1 MEGKIK
7 IKSRILSVFLI
18 MVMLISMLPSAAF
31 AGIMTEKD
39 ELQADP
45 GITVTWKPQQSSV
58 ASGGEAKIHLR
69 AGMSGLEETSISI
82 ALTQQ
87 EADALTDFVG
97 GQQPEGFTLKRNED
111 KTAALCFTLKKG
123 QESIE
128 KELTVSVPS
137 GITAPFTFDV
147 TKDDISVT
155 FPDGA
160 AEDKVQ
166 KSITASPMDIT
177 ASFGWRMS
185 LQAQEPKED
194 YGFSLQAASSY
205 RQETGALFTQLLKL
219 TGTVTLP
226 EGLGFPDGNYTY
238 DEGQILAGQN
248 PVVTL
253 ENLPQGMTVSGIE
266 KESAQTLHF
275 VLQQTR
281 AKGDV
286 TAELN
291 DMDSTVL
298 IHGNVLVKD
307 QEVSYEDGAAVVFRC
322 AMEALPVSGET
333 KAADE
338 KEASVPAVWKTDG
351 LKSDENQ
358 ENMKGSKANSES
370 DGEPQQQ
377 DAGDQINIYQYR
389 EEWKKTLYWVDNN
402 NEASAR
408 PEMNDT
414 LVDFWFSLD
423 GGEYQKLTEG
433 NMTKVGLTQ
442 MPGVQVTSDATHYYL
457 SVEGNTLPSEI
468 QSLAGASKVS
478 WKFEPAENSKYEIFD
493 VTADNIEDYPSI
505 SNTEY
510 YGWYYVLKSDFT
522 ITVEMRDG
530 DKGSSTDEFMAAIKE
545 QFRFRGDAAAGSEDI
560 LFGEVK
566 WDTTEQ
572 NGDTAVLSYSVRK
585 YNLDGSRITYL
596 VEEIDG
602 DGRLDGI
609 FTEGDDYYAISY
621 DNTNAPNF
629 GGVTTEAHSGGK
641 LILTLTGKTDYT
653 AEKQWLDPEGV
664 TRPGGK
670 FELWR
675 YRKGQSYASAAPVRD
690 RTGEILTVQLKPG
703 EENQEI
709 SFTGLDKYD
718 PDGYQYLYVT
728 REYLDGDNAGKYD
741 QVFGEVNNDSS
752 ITDTVAN
759 RDGEIKEQELD
770 ENGKPI
776 NGEEKIREDRNT
788 YIYNGGV
795 LSNRRND
802 TVTVGV
808 TKIWKAAA
816 FQADFE
822 ETAVKLV
829 LQSRAKGSE
838 DAWENTDTS
847 VTMSDFYS
855 EHLQDT
861 RQVSVPKYDIQGQ
874 ELEYQWVEV
883 GVYQGIENDTQPGDG
898 DRNLME
904 NSTDGSYQMTHQVA
918 ADDGNGAAVNRS
930 ITYQATS
937 ETTQN
942 EENGAYATKVTN
954 SLDNKIIYT
963 INKQWFNEDGD
974 PADPPAGT
982 KLTFSLYRSINGS
995 PLSGEEVAQIPMDG
1009 VADGD
1014 FREVRIPDGSIIK
1027 VSETQGWQ
1035 IKVEDLDEF
1044 DEEGRQWE
1052 YAVLETE
1059 GPENYIPTYTTTH
1072 DPASGNYTTNVINAP
1087 GTGNWIMVSKEWI
1100 DDGDSLHRKPV
1111 TVKVYNINTQQPIKD
1126 KNGKEI
1132 TAVLNDGNSWNQRVD
1147 IGDNNPEEVYI
1158 VETQMGETTDLDSFL
1173 PNPLEIKEN
1182 AVKGVYQIQARYHRY
1197 EVSYRVEKIGNN
1209 IPNHIVTNCR
1219 LGNIDLTVQKNWV
1232 DRVEAKEKISEELN
1246 KLGGDAPGLYM
1257 QLEFSNDSQVPSSAV
1272 ITRNRFSNNGTDHD
1286 TVTLV
1291 NEAVKIEGE
1300 AEGSYVYSQQ
1310 KIDFNE
1316 PNSTYYFHHLPKYLS
1331 DGVSVQYTVRE
1342 VWLDPQGNE
1351 ISKEELKKDY
1361 PELYEAWLPFATS
1374 YEQTKYITHD
1384 DDADKD
1390 DEQEITVT
1398 NRLSQT
1404 KDIQWHKQWQ
1414 DAYRYENGQ
1423 RPDIFLDIYQVTH
1436 NEKGG
1441 ENTPEIYQRD
1451 CRWTY
1456 NEDEDLD
1463 ESLNKEKHWH
1473 ALLENVPK
1481 YDEYG
1486 YEIMYYAVEK
1496 THVNIQNY
1504 DYIDVEYAIPAAS
1517 ADNPYQT
1524 EKIGTVWGHS
1534 ENSEEEYNKNTV
1546 QIPDNNGY
1554 ALKEE
1559 GTFINRLAANVTIVG
1574 QKLWSSLPA
1583 GYPDEDLPAV
1593 DFTLYQN
1600 VKGAEGEGQK
1610 IASLTVNN
1618 WSKGGNGTYEFT
1630 LRCAGD
1636 NTGIEPEDELSP
1648 GQTPLPKYDEDG
1660 NIYEYTL
1667 KEVSIKMAEN
1677 GTDKWDNVYRQPV
1690 IHTYVVEN
1698 VYEPKKSGALTA
1710 VKYLK
1715 AADADHMPAVTMK
1728 LMRTYTGNDRNPSDP
1743 EEVDQ
1748 CVLTFDDAEQDEFYS
1763 ASHTFENL
1771 PYYAPNGSPYQYYVV
1786 EDKTHLGGFDTWVTK
1801 GDVET
1806 ADIANITYGAAV
1818 AEKDS
1823 QVKSEAVD
1831 LDVDNTVTFVNIPKV
1846 DPETV
1851 AVTGKKIWKDY
1862 DDLFG
1867 VRPPNITLKLYRQA
1881 DAQPGQSNGIAKQEV
1896 PENLYEVDWDKATDT
1911 SSWTYTIK
1919 GKSKD
1924 KLARYA
1930 PNGMPWKYSVQ
1941 EVKEDSW
1948 EDYYTTDTIP
1958 ASAEVSEEG
1967 ENAAITLKDLTNS
1980 METGISI
1987 TKDWVDR
1994 EGRPIEEDYLGYDLS
2009 VTFALQVREKGG
2021 IDWQDAETYLKTALG
2036 ANYGTVMGADYS
2048 YEQTITG
2055 RIDDDWQAAS
2065 FQNLPGAIKKDGTDI
2080 TLLEYRIVETEIS
2093 YVPDGSQIQDIT
2105 VEVSEEAGGYA
2116 YEFLPSDLFSPAYP
2130 MKDGGDNIV
2139 ANANGSYTSADKTV
2153 YNMLNTTMLS
2163 VTKKWEGDNH
2173 NIYGSRPRGT
2183 GSDWEVSFLIQKK
2196 KADNSWKRAQVYGN
2210 GSTVRPLIIK
2220 VSGSNTEDEKTVTV
2234 SSLPEGEYR
2243 AVELQPGYDVTDL
2256 NTSIV
2261 SPDNGASET
2270 YYGAYTA
2277 EYDFADPAG
2286 SQDSG
2291 NTTTVT
2297 NTLETVE
2304 YSLTKE
2310 WVKNDSGGAK
2320 VSAELQYQKEDGSWT
2335 GFKPAVEVELDG
2347 EADAQSSDKPYYED
2361 KHWHAVWKD
2370 VPSVM
2375 PGSETDNNGKTIY
2388 RIVEADSDGFIR
2400 QGEVEQDTTASAIS
2414 NAYKVTN
2421 MTAVSLKVEKRWEGT
2436 AAPNAEVGLYR
2447 YVDGADENTASAV
2460 TDSDGKNVTA
2470 VLNKDNGWT
2479 HTFTGLAKY
2488 TETDARY
2495 IYIARELK
2503 VDGKEADDQGRFT
2516 YTAGGKTYEAELKET
2531 KNTAEGTDDFSTVII
2546 NQVHVKN
2553 PIDITVKKVW
2563 LDENTGLTRPEK
2575 ITLTL
2580 YAGDEPV
2587 EDGAITLPRK
2597 TNILEK
2603 AGDFFTGEDSE
2614 WTHTFKDL
2622 PKYDENGEQIAY
2634 TVKEAGVTDDYEV
2647 TVEEDEIPDEKAC
2660 VFTVTN
2666 TALADIPVE
2675 KRWDNIS
2682 EDSREAVTVGLYRQT
2697 AEQKMEAVTGADG
2710 NQLTAVLD
2718 QDGGWKGS
2726 FEKLPVYDAQT
2737 GVKYAYSIQELT
2749 IGGKPAKESGYRI
2762 RYSTGDDGTLI
2773 VTNSHQPAPT
2783 PSDEPTPTPSGEPT
2797 PMPSDTPTPSGEPTP
2812 APSDEPISTPAPTK
2826 DPGGTTKDPVKRPS
2840 TAATQKSSG
2849 SGRKSSASSP
2859 SSGTS
2864 QTTVQK
2870 SQKDVKTGDE
2880 TGVLPLV
2887 TLALSAVFAGLLLRI
2902 KITEKK
2908 KKDN

>member
-1 MEGKIK
+1 M
-7 IKSRILSVFLI
+7 
-18 MVMLISMLPSAAF
+18 
-31 AGIMTEKD
+31 
-39 ELQADP
+39 
-45 GITVTWKPQQSSV
+45 
-58 ASGGEAKIHLR
+58 
-69 AGMSGLEETSISI
+69 
-82 ALTQQ
+82 
-87 EADALTDFVG
+87 
-97 GQQPEGFTLKRNED
+97 
-111 KTAALCFTLKKG
+111 
-123 QESIE
+123 
-128 KELTVSVPS
+128 
-137 GITAPFTFDV
+137 
-147 TKDDISVT
+147 
-155 FPDGA
+155 
-160 AEDKVQ
+160 
-166 KSITASPMDIT
+166 
-177 ASFGWRMS
+177 
-185 LQAQEPKED
+185 
-194 YGFSLQAASSY
+194 
-205 RQETGALFTQLLKL
+205 
-219 TGTVTLP
+219 
-226 EGLGFPDGNYTY
+226 
-238 DEGQILAGQN
+238 
-248 PVVTL
+248 
-253 ENLPQGMTVSGIE
+253 
-266 KESAQTLHF
+266 
-275 VLQQTR
+275 
-281 AKGDV
+281 
-286 TAELN
+286 
-291 DMDSTVL
+291 
-298 IHGNVLVKD
+298 
-307 QEVSYEDGAAVVFRC
+307 
-322 AMEALPVSGET
+322 
-333 KAADE
+333 
-338 KEASVPAVWKTDG
+338 
-351 LKSDENQ
+351 
-358 ENMKGSKANSES
+358 
-370 DGEPQQQ
+370 
-377 DAGDQINIYQYR
+377 
-389 EEWKKTLYWVDNN
+389 
-402 NEASAR
+402 
-408 PEMNDT
+408 
-414 LVDFWFSLD
+414 
-423 GGEYQKLTEG
+423 
-433 NMTKVGLTQ
+433 
-442 MPGVQVTSDATHYYL
+442 
-457 SVEGNTLPSEI
+457 
-468 QSLAGASKVS
+468 
-478 WKFEPAENSKYEIFD
+478 
-493 VTADNIEDYPSI
+493 
-505 SNTEY
+505 
-510 YGWYYVLKSDFT
+510 
-522 ITVEMRDG
+522 
-530 DKGSSTDEFMAAIKE
+530 
-545 QFRFRGDAAAGSEDI
+545 
-560 LFGEVK
+560 
-566 WDTTEQ
+566 
-572 NGDTAVLSYSVRK
+572 
-585 YNLDGSRITYL
+585 
-596 VEEIDG
+596 
-602 DGRLDGI
+602 
-609 FTEGDDYYAISY
+609 
-621 DNTNAPNF
+621 
-629 GGVTTEAHSGGK
+629 
-641 LILTLTGKTDYT
+641 
-653 AEKQWLDPEGV
+653 
-664 TRPGGK
+664 
-670 FELWR
+670 
-675 YRKGQSYASAAPVRD
+675 
-690 RTGEILTVQLKPG
+690 
-703 EENQEI
+703 
-709 SFTGLDKYD
+709 
-718 PDGYQYLYVT
+718 
-728 REYLDGDNAGKYD
+728 
-741 QVFGEVNNDSS
+741 
-752 ITDTVAN
+752 
-759 RDGEIKEQELD
+759 
-770 ENGKPI
+770 
-776 NGEEKIREDRNT
+776 
-788 YIYNGGV
+788 
-795 LSNRRND
+795 
-802 TVTVGV
+802 
-808 TKIWKAAA
+808 
-816 FQADFE
+816 
-822 ETAVKLV
+822 
-829 LQSRAKGSE
+829 
-838 DAWENTDTS
+838 
-847 VTMSDFYS
+847 
-855 EHLQDT
+855 
-861 RQVSVPKYDIQGQ
+861 
-874 ELEYQWVEV
+874 EV

-954 SLDNKIIYT
+954 SLDNKITYT
-963 INKQWFNEDGD
+963 INKQWLDQNGD
-974 PADPPAGT
+974 SAAPPVGAE
-982 KLTFSLYRSINGS
+982 LTFSLYRSINGS
-995 PLSGEEVAQIPMDG
+995 PLSGEKVAQIPMDG

-1014 FREVRIPDGSIIK
+1014 FSEVTISDGSVIK
-1027 VSETQGWQ
+1027 VKETESWK
-1035 IKVEDLDEF
+1035 ITVEDLDEF

-1059 GPENYIPTYTTTH
+1059 GPEDYIPTYTTTH
-1072 DPASGNYTTNVINAP
+1072 DPASGNYTTEVINAP

-1100 DDGDSLHRKPV
+1100 DDSDSLHREPV
-1111 TVKVYNINTQQPIKD
+1111 TVKVYNIDTKQPIKD
-1126 KNGKEI
+1126 EDDKEI

-1147 IGDNNPEEVYI
+1147 IGENNPGEVYI
-1158 VETQMGETTDLDSFL
+1158 VETQMGGTTDLDSFL
-1173 PNPLEIKEN
+1173 PNPLVIEGN

-1197 EVSYRVEKIGNN
+1197 EVSYRVEQIGNN
-1209 IPNHIVTNCR
+1209 IPNHIVKNCR

-1232 DRVEAKEKISEELN
+1232 DRVGAKEKISEELE

-1257 QLEFSNDSQVPSSAV
+1257 QLEFSDDSQVPSSAV
-1272 ITRNRFSNNGTDHD
+1272 ITRNRFSNNGPDHD

-1291 NEAVKIEGE
+1291 NEAVTIEGE
-1300 AEGSYVYSQQ
+1300 TEGSFAYSQQ
-1310 KIDFNE
+1310 EVDFRNS
-1316 PNSTYYFHHLPKYLS
+1316 NSTYYFHHLPKYLS

-1351 ISKEELKKDY
+1351 ISKEELKETY

-1384 DDADKD
+1384 NISTQD

-1436 NEKGG
+1436 NEQGG

-1473 ALLENVPK
+1473 AVLENVPK

-1524 EKIGTVWGHS
+1524 EKIGTVWGPS

-1636 NTGIEPEDELSP
+1636 NTGIKPDGDLQP
-1648 GQTPLPKYDEDG
+1648 DQTPLPKYDEDG

-1667 KEVSIKMAEN
+1667 KEVSITMKEGGA
-1677 GTDKWDNVYRQPV
+1677 DKWEDVYRQPV

-1728 LMRTYTGNDRNPSDP
+1728 LMRTYTGNDGNPSDP

-1748 CVLTFDDAEQDEFYS
+1748 CVLTFDDVEQDGFYR

-1801 GDVET
+1801 GDVKT
-1806 ADIANITYGAAV
+1806 ADIANITMEAAAV
-1818 AEKDS
+1818 EKDS

-1831 LDVDNTVTFVNIPKV
+1831 LDVDDTVTFVNIPKE

-1862 DDLFG
+1862 GNLFG
-1867 VRPPNITLKLYRQA
+1867 VRPDDITLKLYRQA

-1896 PENLYEVDWDKATDT
+1896 PVDSYGVVWDKKDT
-1911 SSWTYTIK
+1911 LSWTYTIE
-1919 GKSKD
+1919 GQNGD
-1924 KLARYA
+1924 ELARYA

-1941 EVKEDSW
+1941 EVKEDPW
-1948 EDYYTTDTIP
+1948 KDYYTTDSIP
-1958 ASAEVSEEG
+1958 ASAEVSGEG
-1967 ENAAITLKDLTNS
+1967 ENAAIKLKDLTNS

-1987 TKDWVDR
+1987 TKDWVDT
-1994 EGRPIEEDYLGYDLS
+1994 EGKPIEEDYLGYDLS

-2021 IDWQDAETYLKTALG
+2021 TGNWQGAENYLRLALDDK
-2036 ANYGTVMGADYS
+2036 YETVMGAGYS
-2048 YEQTITG
+2048 YEKTITG

-2065 FQNLPGAIKKDGTDI
+2065 FQNLPGAIKKDGTDKI
-2080 TLLEYRIVETEIS
+2080 TLLEYRIVERNIS
-2093 YVPDGSQIQDIT
+2093 YVPNAGSQQDIT
-2105 VEVSEEAGGYA
+2105 VKVSEEADGYA
-2116 YEFLPSDLFSPAYP
+2116 YEFATSDLFSPAYP
-2130 MKDGGDNIV
+2130 KEDGGDNIV
-2139 ANANGSYTSADKTV
+2139 ASANGSYTSADKTV

-2163 VTKKWEGDNH
+2163 VTKKWKGDNH

-2196 KADNSWKRAQVYGN
+2196 KADNSWETAQVYGN
-2210 GSTVRPLIIK
+2210 GSTGRPLIIK

-2243 AVELQPGYDVTDL
+2243 AVELQPGYDVMNLDA
-2256 NTSIV
+2256 SIV

-2286 SQDSG
+2286 SQGSG

-2297 NTLETVE
+2297 NTLKTVE

-2310 WVKNDSGGAK
+2310 WVKDDSGDAK

-2335 GFKPAVEVELDG
+2335 GFKPAAAVELDG
-2347 EADAQSSDKPYYED
+2347 KADAQSSDKPYYED
-2361 KHWHAVWKD
+2361 TSWHAVWEG

-2375 PGSETDNNGKTIY
+2375 PGSKIDNGKTIY

-2400 QGEVEQDTTASAIS
+2400 QGEVEQDTTDPAIS

-2436 AAPNAEVGLYR
+2436 AAPNAEVELYR

-2470 VLNKDNGWT
+2470 VLNEDNGWT

-2488 TETDARY
+2488 SKDGAQY

-2531 KNTAEGTDDFSTVII
+2531 KNTAEGTDDFSTVIT

-2587 EDGAITLPRK
+2587 EDGTITLPK
-2597 TNILEK
+2597 ETNILEK
-2603 AGDFFTGEDSE
+2603 VGDFFTGEDSQ

-2634 TVKEAGVTDDYEV
+2634 TVKEPGVTDDYEV
-2647 TVEEDEIPDEKAC
+2647 TVEEDKIPDEKAC

-2682 EDSREAVTVGLYRQT
+2682 EDSRETVTVGLYRQT
-2697 AEQKMEAVTGADG
+2697 AEQKTEAVTGADG

-2749 IGGKPAKESGYRI
+2749 IGGKPAAESGYRI

-2783 PSDEPTPTPSGEPT
+2783 PSDEPTPT
-2797 PMPSDTPTPSGEPTP
+2797 
-2812 APSDEPISTPAPTK
+2812 PSDEPISTPAPTK